1 MKTISPRIWLLI
13 LIALPVFLSG
23 CVSSPP
29 RPNAALIAM
38 ANLPPPA
45 APTDG
50 SIWRPGGGGDLVA
63 DPKARRVGDILTIVL
78 QESMQASK
86 KSSTTTSKKDSTNLK
101 APLILGTTASY
112 RGIPLATALS
122 SDNSFKGAGSSS
134 QSNQLTGEITVVVV
148 RRLPNGVLM
157 VRGQKWLTINQGRE
171 LVRLS
176 GLVRPQ
182 DIGPDNTVS
191 SNRVADAQIV
201 YTGRGVLASANE
213 PGWLGRFFNSKWW
226 PF

>member
-1 MKTISPRIWLLI
+1 MISPRILLLI
-13 LIALPVFLSG
+13 LIALGLLAG

-29 RPNAALIAM
+29 RPNPALIAM

-45 APTDG
+45 APTAG
-50 SIWRPGGGGDLVA
+50 SIWRLGGGGDLIA

-101 APLILGTTASY
+101 VPLILGTTASY
-112 RGIPLATALS
+112 RGNQLATALN

>member
-1 MKTISPRIWLLI
+1 MRMTSPRSLLI
-13 LIALPVFLSG
+13 ILTALGLLAG
-23 CVSSPP
+23 CASSPP
-29 RPNAALIAM
+29 RPNPALVAL
-38 ANLPPPA
+38 ANLPPPP

-50 SIWRPGGGGDLVA
+50 SIWRAGGSGDLIA

-86 KSSTTTSKKDSTNLK
+86 KSATTTSKKDSTNLK

-112 RGIPLATALS
+112 RGNPLATALS

-201 YTGRGVLASANE
+201 YTGRGALASANE